1 MLFYFNNGWP
11 TTHSQVMTE
20 AKLFFNIRNELTVV
34 NGIIFK
40 GSRVV
45 IPKSMQQSILRSD
58 TASQIMP
65 FSRE

>member
-1 MLFYFNNGWP
+1 M
-11 TTHSQVMTE
+11 
-20 AKLFFNIRNELTVV
+20 V

-65 FSRE
+65 FSRECFHTPLWRTIKNSGRAGSGREDRLETIITK